1 MNPHERAVQELLQA
15 RKLPV
20 AAPSLPAPVGELK
33 FCFAP
38 SRDEPVV
45 LGKLA
50 PPKPPTLEEPSF
62 DAIQTRYA
70 LP

>member
-1 MNPHERAVQELLQA
+1 MNSHERAVQELLQA
-15 RKLPV
+15 RRVPAPAPALP
-20 AAPSLPAPVGELK
+20 PPVGELK

-38 SRDEPVV
+38 SRDEPAV
-45 LGKLA
+45 LDELA
-50 PPKPPTLEEPSF
+50 PPKPPTREDPSF

>member
-1 MNPHERAVQELLQA
+1 MNSHERAVQELLQA
-15 RKLPV
+15 RRLPA
-20 AAPSLPAPVGELK
+20 AAPALPAPVGDLK

-45 LGKLA
+45 LGELA
-50 PPKPPTLEEPSF
+50 PPKPPTPVEPSF